1 MEKITEKK
9 DVYCFE
15 KLPANIRQIGEMT
28 DGRRIYFED
37 FVVTYRDKALKESLE
52 EKMVFFIGKKGKG
65 EAQDALF
72 VYGAIEISWHLLDG
86 AKGLKALLA
95 KKEEEWKDY
104 FPKGELC
111 GWGCGVDLWNSQT
124 RSKVQEIHEVIF
136 DEKDTIFYCMEHSEE
151 QEEIYRHMKGHFYRM
166 PGYMIYYGKNPQMQ
180 EYMLRGNKKQSFEDD
195 YEDLVTKNMRQVII
209 EKEEKG
215 EVSKKVLLT
224 TGLVIGILCGIG
236 VAMVCKSNAQMK
248 SLQETMVQV
257 SSQEREAKEGE
268 QVKEKAEQGE
278 ESASGETEQPTVSV
292 EPVQEQ
298 ATEIPE
304 ETAGTEQNGQ
314 TVRQEATEQQINVK
328 EEQNGNTK
336 ESEVVKE
343 TTSKPKS
350 QTKQQL
356 KSQTKQQSKSQTKQQ
371 SKSQTNQ
378 QSKSQTNQQTKTST
392 QSSKKSDCWYR
403 VKKGDTLSEIVWR
416 QYRDKKYISIV
427 KQVNHI
433 ADENAIKAG
442 DRLRLPA
449 R

>member
-1 MEKITEKK
+1 MECVSEKK

-15 KLPANIRQIGEMT
+15 KLPANIRQIGEMS

-52 EKMVFFIGKKGKG
+52 EKMVFFIGKKGKE
-65 EAQDALF
+65 EALDALF
-72 VYGAIEISWHLLDG
+72 IYGAIQVSWHLLDG

-95 KKEEEWKDY
+95 KQEEEWKNY

-124 RSKVQEIHEVIF
+124 RSKVQEIHEIIF
-136 DEKDTIFYCMEHSEE
+136 GEKDTIFYCMEHSEE
-151 QEEIYRHMKGHFYRM
+151 QEEIYRHLKGHFYRM

-180 EYMLRGNKKQSFEDD
+180 EYMLRENKKQSFEED
-195 YEDLVTKNMRQVII
+195 YEDLVTKNIRQVIV

-215 EVSKKVLLT
+215 EVSKKMLLT
-224 TGLVIGILCGIG
+224 IGLVIGILSGIG
-236 VAMVCKSNAQMK
+236 IAMVCKSNAQMK

-257 SSQEREAKEGE
+257 SNQERE
-268 QVKEKAEQGE
+268 EKGAEQTQEKTEKE
-278 ESASGETEQPTVSV
+278 EKLLSGETEQPTATI

-298 ATEIPE
+298 TTENPE
-304 ETAGTEQNGQ
+304 KKAGTEQNGQ
-314 TVRQEATEQQINVK
+314 TVSQEVTEKPTNVK
-328 EEQNGNTK
+328 EVQNGNTK
-336 ESEVVKE
+336 EKEEVKK
-343 TTSKPKS
+343 TTS
-350 QTKQQL
+350 
-356 KSQTKQQSKSQTKQQ
+356 QSKSQTKQQ
-371 SKSQTNQ
+371 TKSN
-378 QSKSQTNQQTKTST
+378 T
-392 QSSKKSDCWYR
+392 QSTKKSDCWYL

-433 ADENAIKAG
+433 EDENEIKAG
-442 DRLRLPA
+442 DRLRLPT

>member
-1 MEKITEKK
+1 MECVSEKK

-15 KLPANIRQIGEMT
+15 KLPANIRQIGEMS

-52 EKMVFFIGKKGKG
+52 EKMVFFIGKKGKE

-72 VYGAIEISWHLLDG
+72 IYGAIQVSWHLLDG

-95 KKEEEWKDY
+95 KQEEEWKNY

-124 RSKVQEIHEVIF
+124 RSKVQEIHEIIF
-136 DEKDTIFYCMEHSEE
+136 GEKDTIFYCMEHSEE
-151 QEEIYRHMKGHFYRM
+151 QEEIYRHLKGHFYRM

-180 EYMLRGNKKQSFEDD
+180 EYMLRENKKQSFEED
-195 YEDLVTKNMRQVII
+195 YEDLVTKNIRQVIV

-215 EVSKKVLLT
+215 EVSKKMLLT
-224 TGLVIGILCGIG
+224 IGLVIGILSGIG
-236 VAMVCKSNAQMK
+236 IAMVCKSNAQMK

-257 SSQEREAKEGE
+257 SNQEREKKG
-268 QVKEKAEQGE
+268 AEQTQEKTEKE
-278 ESASGETEQPTVSV
+278 EKLLSGETEQPTATI

-298 ATEIPE
+298 TTENPE
-304 ETAGTEQNGQ
+304 KKAGTEQNGQ
-314 TVRQEATEQQINVK
+314 TVYQEVTEKPTNVK
-328 EEQNGNTK
+328 EVQNGNTK
-336 ESEVVKE
+336 EKEEVKK
-343 TTSKPKS
+343 TTS
-350 QTKQQL
+350 
-356 KSQTKQQSKSQTKQQ
+356 QSKSQTKQQ
-371 SKSQTNQ
+371 T
-378 QSKSQTNQQTKTST
+378 KSQTNQQTKSQTKSST

-427 KQVNHI
+427 KRVNHI